1 MYLGIDI
8 GTTSIC
14 AVVLDY
20 TGNIK
25 YTVTKPNDCHL
36 ESKSGA
42 KIQDPEKIYSVCE
55 GIYNETQKKFDI
67 KSIGVSGQMHG
78 ILYVDKYGKSVSPLY
93 SWQDERGNLPFESST
108 YAQTLSEKSGY
119 NMATGFGCTSLYY
132 DFVNRLIPCE
142 AVSFCTIGDYVSM
155 RLSCCTKV
163 LMNSTNAAS
172 LGLYDLK
179 NNFWDIDVINKLG
192 MNTELFPKVVT
203 AVEELGKTPH
213 GVSVFTALG
222 DNQASVYGA
231 EQSSDSLIVNIG
243 TGSQVSVISNE
254 YYTPPKGCE
263 IRPYFDGKY
272 LLLGCAL
279 CGGYSYRLLKDF
291 FNSIFDGE
299 EIVTYSKMNSWA
311 KEAFDKDIPTTS
323 TLFKGTRSAPDL
335 RASIVGLSE
344 SNFNA
349 RALTLSVLKGI
360 SEELKAFY
368 DLITPITGARTN
380 LVGSGNAIRMNPV
393 LRDIIKKDY
402 GMDLNIPVH
411 TEEAAFGAALI
422 AAEKLENT
430 DLKRFVKY
438 E

>member
-14 AVVLDY
+14 AVVLDDS
-20 TGNIK
+20 GNIK

-36 ESKSGA
+36 ESKSRA

-55 GIYNETQKKFDI
+55 KIYNETQENFDI

-78 ILYVDKYGKSVSPLY
+78 VLYVDKNGRAASALY
-93 SWQDERGNLPFESST
+93 SWQDERGNLPFENST
-108 YAQTLSEKSGY
+108 YAQVLSEKSGY
-119 NMATGFGCTSLYY
+119 TMATGFGCTSLYY
-132 DFVNRLIPCE
+132 DFVNSLIPSE

-155 RLSCCTKV
+155 RLGCCTEV

-179 NNFWDIDVINKLG
+179 NNSWDYAVINKLG
-192 MNTELFPKVVT
+192 MNTKLFPKVV
-203 AVEELGKTPH
+203 ADVAKIGKTTH
-213 GVSVFTALG
+213 GISVFTAVG

-231 EQSSDSLIVNIG
+231 EQNYDSLIVNIG
-243 TGSQVSVISNE
+243 TGSQISVISNE
-254 YYTPPKGCE
+254 YHMPPTGCE
-263 IRPYFDGKY
+263 IRPYFGGKY

-291 FNSIFDGE
+291 FNSMFDGE
-299 EIVTYSKMNSWA
+299 EIVTYSRMNSWA
-311 KEAFDKDIPTTS
+311 KDALDKDIPITS

-349 RALTLSVLKGI
+349 QALTLSVLKGI
-360 SEELKAFY
+360 SGELKAFY
-368 DLITPITGARTN
+368 DLITPITGVRGN
-380 LVGSGNAIRMNPV
+380 LIGSGNAIRMNPV
-393 LRDIIKKDY
+393 LRDIIKDDY
-402 GMDLNIPVH
+402 GMSLNIPAH

-422 AAEKLENT
+422 AAEKFENT
-430 DLKRFVKY
+430 SLKRFVKY